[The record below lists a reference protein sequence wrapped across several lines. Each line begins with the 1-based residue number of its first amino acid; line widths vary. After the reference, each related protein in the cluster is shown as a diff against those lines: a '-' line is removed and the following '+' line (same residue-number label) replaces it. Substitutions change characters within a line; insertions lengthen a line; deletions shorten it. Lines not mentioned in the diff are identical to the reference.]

1 MLWKTHAIKALQGG
15 GVAQHGKW
23 ANLSLNDA
31 ITTLSKPRYLLFG
44 SYLTLLLIFTV
55 FGSVQK
61 QFKLLIFQIV
71 HIGIMISWYQNL
83 GQSVSY

>member
-1 MLWKTHAIKALQGG
+1 MLWKTHAIKALKG
-15 GVAQHGKW
+15 GVVQHGKW

-61 QFKLLIFQIV
+61 QI
-71 HIGIMISWYQNL
+71 
-83 GQSVSY
+83 